1 MKSLYCAATHSKKQ
15 LWLNF
20 NRFISENRGMSFRVG
35 VIGGGQLA
43 RMMIE
48 PALALG
54 LELKVFAESEGSSAA
69 LAATQVGDYSE
80 LTQVAAFAQTVDVIT
95 FDHEHVPLA
104 VLESLELQG
113 VSVQPKPAA
122 LRFAQNKLHMRRRLA
137 ELGLPMP
144 AWAEIKTASEL
155 DVFIAENGGV
165 AILKTPIGGYDGKGV
180 AVVRSSVDASEWL
193 ANLDKFG
200 GSLLAEQ
207 KVDFVRELAQLVAR
221 RPSGEIK
228 HWPLVQTVQSGGVCA
243 EVLAP
248 APNTNLDAFA
258 KAVGIAE
265 SVASGLE
272 VTGVLA
278 VELFETAD
286 GDFLINELAMRPH
299 NSGHFS
305 IEGSLTSQFEQH
317 LRAVLDLA
325 LGSTELIAEHAVMI
339 NLLGV
344 DDKND
349 FVSTY
354 PNAMAAHPA
363 AKFHTYGKAARL
375 GRKMGHVTVVG
386 ADAES
391 VLSEARAAASVCLRG

>member
-1 MKSLYCAATHSKKQ
+1 
-15 LWLNF
+15 
-20 NRFISENRGMSFRVG
+20 MSFRVG

-54 LELKVFAESEGSSAA
+54 LEIKVFAESDGSSAA
-69 LAATQVGDYSE
+69 LATTQVGDYSD
-80 LTQVAAFAQTVDVIT
+80 LAQVAAFAKTVDVIT
-95 FDHEHVPLA
+95 FDHEHVPLE
-104 VLESLELQG
+104 VLESLEAQG

-122 LRFAQNKLHMRRRLA
+122 LRFAQNKLSMRRRLS

-144 AWAEIKTASEL
+144 AWAEIKSASEL
-155 DVFIAENGGV
+155 DAFIADNGGI

-180 AVVRSSVDASEWL
+180 AVVRSSADATEWL
-193 ANLDKFG
+193 ANLESFG

-221 RPSGEIK
+221 RPSGEIN
-228 HWPLVQTVQSGGVCA
+228 HWPLVQTVQRAGVCS

-248 APNTNLDAFA
+248 APNASAESLA
-258 KAVGIAE
+258 KAARIAE
-265 SVASGLE
+265 TVASGLG

-278 VELFETAD
+278 VELFETSD

-305 IEGSLTSQFEQH
+305 IEGSRTSQFEQH
-317 LRAVLDLA
+317 LRAVLDLP
-325 LGSTELIAEHAVMI
+325 LGSSEMISEHAVMI

-349 FVSTY
+349 FVSVY
-354 PNAMAAHPA
+354 PKAMAAHPS

-386 ADAES
+386 ADADMI
-391 VLSEARAAASVCLRG
+391 LSEARAAASVCLQGK